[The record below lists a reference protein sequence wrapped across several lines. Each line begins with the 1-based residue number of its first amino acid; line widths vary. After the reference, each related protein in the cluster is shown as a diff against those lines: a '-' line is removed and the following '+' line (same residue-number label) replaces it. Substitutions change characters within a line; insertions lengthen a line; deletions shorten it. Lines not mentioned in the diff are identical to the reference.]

1 MVPRAGAGGADRF
14 YLNTVQILGA
24 GRELTTEDL
33 RKLIERVDREKQAMA
48 RERLAG
54 PEPGAKK

>member
-24 GRELTTEDL
+24 ARELTAEDTIYLL
-33 RKLIERVDREKQAMA
+33 RHWWNIPLFYRTTGA
-48 RERLAG
+48 AG
-54 PEPGAKK
+54 